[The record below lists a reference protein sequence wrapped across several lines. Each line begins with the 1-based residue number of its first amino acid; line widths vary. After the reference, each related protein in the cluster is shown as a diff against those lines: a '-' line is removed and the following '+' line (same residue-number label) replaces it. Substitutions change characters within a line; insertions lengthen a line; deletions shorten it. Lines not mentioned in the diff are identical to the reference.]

1 MTSHDIGTNI
11 GIFNQYQQHMICTNN
26 VIEILSGL
34 NCGIV
39 MSNEQQKQL
48 PQISHTAHCDL
59 NAVQL
64 GFVCLCEKKGT
75 IIRTT
80 RIFGAYGPIMFALWV
95 CLISP
100 WGQSWERVF
109 HKHKCIQFIAL
120 VHLCLQ
126 HSYSFM

>member
-11 GIFNQYQQHMICTNN
+11 GIFNQYQQYMICADN

-34 NCGIV
+34 NGGIV

-64 GFVCLCEKKGT
+64 GFVCLCKKVERLLEQLQNIVFVLHEVSFPLVANGFKCGLEAHFST
-75 IIRTT
+75 LIDVLSNRCAITT
-80 RIFGAYGPIMFALWV
+80 KL
-95 CLISP
+95 S
-100 WGQSWERVF
+100 
-109 HKHKCIQFIAL
+109 
-120 VHLCLQ
+120 
-126 HSYSFM
+126 

>member
-1 MTSHDIGTNI
+1 MTSHDVGTNI

-34 NCGIV
+34 NSGIV

-64 GFVCLCEKKGT
+64 GFVCLCKKKERLLEQLAYLGPT
-75 IIRTT
+75 APLCSP
-80 RIFGAYGPIMFALWV
+80 FGYV
-95 CLISP
+95 
-100 WGQSWERVF
+100 
-109 HKHKCIQFIAL
+109 
-120 VHLCLQ
+120 
-126 HSYSFM
+126 

>member
-34 NCGIV
+34 NSGIV

-48 PQISHTAHCDL
+48 PQISHTAHCHL

-64 GFVCLCEKKGT
+64 GFVCLCKKEE
-75 IIRTT
+75 RLLEQSQCKSLVN
-80 RIFGAYGPIMFALWV
+80 FEPLYPI
-95 CLISP
+95 
-100 WGQSWERVF
+100 
-109 HKHKCIQFIAL
+109 CIHIDIQ
-120 VHLCLQ
+120 
-126 HSYSFM
+126 